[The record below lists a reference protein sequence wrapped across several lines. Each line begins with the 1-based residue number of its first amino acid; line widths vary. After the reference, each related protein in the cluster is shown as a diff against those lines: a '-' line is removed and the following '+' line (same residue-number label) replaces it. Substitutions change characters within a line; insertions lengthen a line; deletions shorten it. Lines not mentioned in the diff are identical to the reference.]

1 MSMTDAEL
9 LMLSPFLLAFII
21 PAACIVGLS
30 LAEKWRADDDSLFNK

>member
-1 MSMTDAEL
+1 MTQSDAEL

-30 LAEKWRADDDSLFNK
+30 FAEKWRNRR

>member
-21 PAACIVGLS
+21 PAACIV
-30 LAEKWRADDDSLFNK
+30 AEKWRE